1 MHANCPEWRV
11 ADGKMP
17 YPEAV
22 AFMEARNAGIRAG
35 EAEELV
41 WLIEHPP
48 LYTAGTSADPA
59 ELLSHE
65 FPVYKTGR
73 GGRHTYHGPGQR
85 VGYVMLD
92 LRARGRDVRHF
103 VHSLEGWVI
112 GSLAEFGV
120 SARRAEGRIGIWT
133 DTPDGQEAKIGAIGV
148 RIKGWVTM
156 HGFAVN
162 IDPDLSHFGGIVPC
176 GISEYPV
183 TSLAALGI
191 DAGMEDWDTV
201 LRAKLPD
208 FLDALSDNGQK
219 QA

>member
-1 MHANCPEWRV
+1 MNENLPEWLV
-11 ADGKMP
+11 SDTNVP
-17 YPEAV
+17 YPDAV
-22 AFMEARNAGIRAG
+22 AFMDARNAAIRAG
-35 EAEELV
+35 EAEELI

-59 ELLSHE
+59 ELLSQQ
-65 FPVYKTGR
+65 FPVYQTGR
-73 GGRHTYHGPGQR
+73 GGRHTYHGPRQR

-92 LRARGRDVRHF
+92 LRKRGRDVRHF
-103 VHSLEGWVI
+103 VHSLEAWVI
-112 GSLAEFGV
+112 NSLAEFGV

-133 DTPDGQEAKIGAIGV
+133 DNLQGQEAKIGAIGV

-176 GISEYPV
+176 GIAEYPV
-183 TSLAALGI
+183 TSLAQLGI
-191 DAGMEDWDTV
+191 KATMDDWDKV

-208 FLDALSDNGQK
+208 FLDALSQTGQK
-219 QA
+219 